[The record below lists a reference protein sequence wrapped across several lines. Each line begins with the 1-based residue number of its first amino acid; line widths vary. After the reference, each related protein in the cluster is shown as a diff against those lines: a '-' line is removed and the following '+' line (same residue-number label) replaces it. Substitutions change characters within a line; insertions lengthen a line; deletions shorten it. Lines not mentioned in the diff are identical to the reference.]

1 MRRIDGLDSIRFI
14 LALFVLVYHIGHSH
28 IYEFIDKTTITGKF
42 VCAGLDCLF
51 NGPAAVIVFF
61 IISGFCIHYPHI
73 KKRKVDTINF
83 YIRRYT
89 RIMFPISTCYI
100 LIHIYGNGDNP
111 FTKIIGWSIFCEL
124 IYYTIYP
131 LIFIIIRHINLNLIL
146 FLSFILS
153 IFWVWKI
160 NPNAFM
166 YPSYGISGNAI
177 LGFPCFLLGIV
188 LANLSMKDKLILIKN
203 IYIIRLSILFL
214 SNICFSFMFHLK
226 IGFPW
231 TLNFFAIFAF
241 IWLYHEIIHFRLSPP
256 SKFLEWAGK
265 WSYSLYLV
273 HGLIL
278 VLYKVH
284 NVDPYETI
292 SEWFFLLLFIFIG
305 SYIFYLLIEKPSQ
318 MLSYK
323 IPKIFILLKLKINFL
338 YFKIIHYYRNYRIPH
353 SK

>member
-14 LALFVLVYHIGHSH
+14 LALFVLLYHIGHSH
-28 IYEFIDKTTITGKF
+28 IYNFIDRTTITGKSIA
-42 VCAGLDCLF
+42 AGLDCLF

-73 KKRKVDTINF
+73 KKRKVSIIIF
-83 YIRRYT
+83 YTRRYT
-89 RIMFPISTCYI
+89 RIMLPILTCYT
-100 LIHIYGNGDNP
+100 LIYIYGNGNNP
-111 FTKIIGWSIFCEL
+111 FTEIIGWSIFCEL

-131 LIFIIIRHINLNLIL
+131 LIFIIIKYINLNLIL
-146 FLSFILS
+146 CLSFILS
-153 IFWVWKI
+153 IFWVWLI

-166 YPSYGISGNAI
+166 YPSYGILGNAI

-188 LANLSMKDKLILIKN
+188 LANFSMTGKFIFINN
-203 IYIIRLSILFL
+203 IYIIRFCIFFL
-214 SNICFSFMFHLK
+214 SNICFSFMLHLK

-241 IWLYHEIIHFRLSPP
+241 IWLYHEILHFRLSAP

-265 WSYSLYLV
+265 WSYSLYLM

-278 VLYKVH
+278 VLYKGH

-292 SEWFFLLLFIFIG
+292 LEWFLLLFSMLIV
-305 SYIFYLLIEKPSQ
+305 SYIFYLIVEKPSH
-318 MLSYK
+318 
-323 IPKIFILLKLKINFL
+323 ILA
-338 YFKIIHYYRNYRIPH
+338 YRI
-353 SK
+353 SRIF

>member
-14 LALFVLVYHIGHSH
+14 LALFVLLYHIGHSH
-28 IYEFIDKTTITGKF
+28 IYNFIDRTTITGKSIA
-42 VCAGLDCLF
+42 AGLDCLF

-73 KKRKVDTINF
+73 KKRKVSIIIF
-83 YIRRYT
+83 YTRRYT
-89 RIMFPISTCYI
+89 RIMLPILTCYT
-100 LIHIYGNGDNP
+100 LIYIYGNGNNP
-111 FTKIIGWSIFCEL
+111 FTEIIGWSIFCEL

-131 LIFIIIRHINLNLIL
+131 LIFIIIKYINLNLIL
-146 FLSFILS
+146 CLSFILS
-153 IFWVWKI
+153 IFWVWLI

-166 YPSYGISGNAI
+166 YPSYGILGNAI

-188 LANLSMKDKLILIKN
+188 LANFSMTGKFIFINN
-203 IYIIRLSILFL
+203 IYIIRFCIFFL
-214 SNICFSFMFHLK
+214 SNICFSFMLHLK

-241 IWLYHEIIHFRLSPP
+241 IWLYHEILHFRLSAP

-265 WSYSLYLV
+265 WSYSLYLM

-278 VLYKVH
+278 VLYKGH

-292 SEWFFLLLFIFIG
+292 LEWFLLLFSMLIV
-305 SYIFYLLIEKPSQ
+305 SYIFYLIVEKPSRIV
-318 MLSYK
+318 SYK
-323 IPKIFILLKLKINFL
+323 IPKILILSMQKINFV
-338 YFKIIHYYRNYRIPH
+338 YFKIFH
-353 SK
+353 